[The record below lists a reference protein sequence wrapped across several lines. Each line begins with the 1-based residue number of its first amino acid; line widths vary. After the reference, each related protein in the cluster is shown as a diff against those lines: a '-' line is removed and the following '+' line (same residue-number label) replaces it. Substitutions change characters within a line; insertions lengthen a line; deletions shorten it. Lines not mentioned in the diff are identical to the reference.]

1 MDPTPGQTEQ
11 SSALANEP
19 AAPSS
24 TQIPVSEIPSE
35 VKSLEELS
43 GTRES
48 ANEIIQETSSLP
60 PEMQPTSAPAEI
72 HTTDDSRAK
81 IIKIVVPIVVAIAL
95 GLGGYLVYSFFI
107 KGDTEDTAPTEKST
121 TEEPSTSEVG
131 DQGAG
136 ITGEESTIEE
146 QELEQSLNEAAEKAA
161 KEASEGAPTG
171 LNEETVPEAPA
182 EETTPEEET
191 PKVKV
196 PRFSVP
202 AGINI
207 MN

>member
-1 MDPTPGQTEQ
+1 MTDPILDQNQDSLTGQ

-19 AAPSS
+19 QNPEPTTHELPS

-43 GTRES
+43 GVKAS

-72 HTTDDSRAK
+72 HSTDDSRAK

-95 GLGGYLVYSFFI
+95 GLGGFLVYSFFI
-107 KGDTEDTAPTEKST
+107 KGDAEETAPAEELT
-121 TEEPSTSEVG
+121 TEEPSTEIG
-131 DQGAG
+131 TTA
-136 ITGEESTIEE
+136 EESTVEE
-146 QELEQSLNEAAEKAA
+146 AELEQALNEAAQKAA
-161 KEASEGAPTG
+161 EEASEGAP
-171 LNEETVPEAPA
+171 A
-182 EETTPEEET
+182 EETPPET

-207 MN
+207 MD